1 MFISHLYF
9 LISSFMSNF
18 EGVGGF
24 SLFQI
29 SKSTF
34 TIEEISFGLSSIT
47 DFFYTLFNFVFVT
60 RMCMIVICPSITMF
74 AFMVSEFH
82 VIFGKIFI
90 LSP

>member
-34 TIEEISFGLSSIT
+34 TIAEISFGLSSLT

>member
-1 MFISHLYF
+1 
-9 LISSFMSNF
+9 MSNF

-29 SKSTF
+29 SKSTY
-34 TIEEISFGLSSIT
+34 TIAEISFGDCQALQI
-47 DFFYTLFNFVFVT
+47 FFYTLFNFVFVT